1 MGFSCIFNIFA
12 ASVTGPALYGPSY
25 IANSLVH
32 DLASETLR
40 SSAAGLLGVPSKSP
54 KKMED
59 AAFVNY
65 SQKAMEHTTIDI
77 REARSLDIIK
87 ESYKLNSCMN
97 FLCCKALLVRKVLH
111 K

>member
-1 MGFSCIFNIFA
+1 MCLSLGVLCVFMGFSCIFNIFA

-65 SQKAMEHTTIDI
+65 SP
-77 REARSLDIIK
+77 
-87 ESYKLNSCMN
+87 KLWNT
-97 FLCCKALLVRKVLH
+97 LQ
-111 K
+111 